1 MLHKNKF
8 EDFVLQLLKE
18 KLISLCG
25 LHPVKITGTQVFFI
39 PRKDQN

>member
-8 EDFVLQLLKE
+8 EDLVLQLLKE

-25 LHPVKITGTQVFFI
+25 QQVKITGAQMFST
-39 PRKDQN
+39 PRKDRD